1 MPLVFNLKLRETSN
15 SREFKGLS
23 THLNPEG
30 FRLMWPHFFQ
40 PWQDRCECQEC
51 QEHAD
56 LSLNQLIYQWFIIVS
71 TVQRSASLI
80 ATAAT
85 GSRALPNQRWD
96 AGTRSWKHCII
107 RLRNAFIRK
116 LCTTWNKCE
125 PTEKAAAS
133 ETSSKMPRTPICLVE
148 SNGHDGSWWYVGSDA
163 MKEDNIFKTAEQ
175 CRGKGN
181 PGRFIP
187 VTPEATSAEE
197 AGEVAKVSVCI
208 TLARLQSDRFESSHK
223 RFRRWEIF
231 GVKIIQESKK
241 LSEAAP
247 EVQELKYM

>member
-23 THLNPEG
+23 THSNPEG

-40 PWQDRCECQEC
+40 PWQDRSERQEC

-56 LSLNQLIYQWFIIVS
+56 LSLHQLIYQWFIIVS

-125 PTEKAAAS
+125 PAWTEKDQLRQRLRQRCEGPQFAWLSQTVMMDHDGMLVQMQWRKTTFSKVQNNVEEKAILAAS
-133 ETSSKMPRTPICLVE
+133 FQLHQRPPVQKRQEKS
-148 SNGHDGSWWYVGSDA
+148 
-163 MKEDNIFKTAEQ
+163 Q
-175 CRGKGN
+175 
-181 PGRFIP
+181 RFLC
-187 VTPEATSAEE
+187 A
-197 AGEVAKVSVCI
+197 
-208 TLARLQSDRFESSHK
+208 
-223 RFRRWEIF
+223 
-231 GVKIIQESKK
+231 
-241 LSEAAP
+241 
-247 EVQELKYM
+247 